1 MTKGSERASD
11 VAEIIETLL
20 ELLCPERV
28 FQDIEYPIDKT
39 SAEFQATTDGTM
51 TGTLFNKI
59 IADFVKL
66 IYGKALRFPSILSDR
81 EALAEAVYLLS
92 NFTDAEGPD
101 RYGAILSIVIAVG
114 PEELNKILFQLAEAI
129 KDAERRKYNR
139 WVFTCH
145 FQNLEWKKKCHIVSS
160 YKESIL
166 QSIPEELQRLKPVQL
181 VEYFEDLIGAEIMF
195 RNIFNQKFNQE
206 VQSS

>member
-1 MTKGSERASD
+1 MTKGSEWASD
-11 VAEIIETLL
+11 VTEIIETLL

-28 FQDIEYPIDKT
+28 FRDIEYPIDKT
-39 SAEFQATTDGTM
+39 SAEFQGTTDGTM
-51 TGTLFNKI
+51 TCTIFNEI

-66 IYGKALRFPSILSDR
+66 IYGKALRFPRILSDR
-81 EALAEAVYLLS
+81 EALAEAVYLLT

-101 RYGAILSIVIAVG
+101 RYGAILSIVIAGG

-145 FQNLEWKKKCHIVSS
+145 FQNLEWKKQCHIVSS

-166 QSIPEELQRLKPVQL
+166 QSLPEELQRLKPAQL